1 MRISDWS
8 SDVCSSDLFAA
19 RPRGA
24 TWLQIYAVAVIC
36 GIGFTMSL
44 FIGGLAFSDPL
55 LIEEAKLGTL
65 GGSVLAAIAGY
76 LLLRFAPLH
85 AEHVREEV
93 RQAREIERD
102 GDVEKIGRAHVCTPV
117 TNAHLV

>member
-1 MRISDWS
+1 
-8 SDVCSSDLFAA
+8 
-19 RPRGA
+19 
-24 TWLQIYAVAVIC
+24 
-36 GIGFTMSL
+36 MSL

-102 GDVEKIGRAHVCTPV
+102 GDVESISAEPRSEEHTSELQSLMHSSSAVFCLKKKHHDACQRRHAHTRPHAIHQL
-117 TNAHLV
+117 TTLS

>member
-85 AEHVREEV
+85 AEHVRERSE
-93 RQAREIERD
+93 ER
-102 GDVEKIGRAHVCTPV
+102 HVGKEGVSTCRSRRSPY
-117 TNAHLV
+117 H